1 MYNIH
6 NKISYICKVKLKMY
20 IMKKVLLFASAIG
33 FALSV
38 SAQQTD
44 IPNTYWK
51 DFEANYDE
59 YDSWWEVDDQTKNV
73 KALTGLTPTNG
84 MKIDK
89 SSISN
94 NAYTITTEGDV
105 FQIHYVKT
113 SDYEKFGFSW
123 MDWAYPECDADN
135 WQLVNPLTGED
146 WGAGKDCH
154 RTAKGYSIDFSDPA
168 NRLVSFKYQ
177 AKGDAA
183 INLRVDLWDIKGRKT
198 TKEGYICTDGLERTS
213 TFLPNDEN
221 AWQDFDIIYADE
233 NVPEAFAAFPDEFA
247 SAYWYG
253 TCSGVLADGNNTW
266 WNGIQ
271 FPSTPTFPLYLD
283 PSRIIGL
290 EIYINCDV
298 TTKGQTSDIYIKDL
312 TVGNPENAEE
322 FTAIQSVEA
331 NSAVEITNGVVYS
344 AGAITVFDVLG
355 HKVKSGKEEL
365 SIKDLPAGFYFIQT
379 AEGTTKFV
387 K

>member
-1 MYNIH
+1 
-6 NKISYICKVKLKMY
+6 
-20 IMKKVLLFASAIG
+20 MKKVLLFASAIG

-198 TKEGYICTDGLERTS
+198 TKEGYICTDRLERTS